1 MSRTDWL
8 RPGVNKMPRNS
19 SLMTDIPRD
28 KYVARCKERALDYLD
43 RADLKNAVASI
54 IADMDARIDC
64 KLPHHLTAVVV
75 SLLMADDAIGVR
87 GLIEDLR

>member
-1 MSRTDWL
+1 
-8 RPGVNKMPRNS
+8 MPRNS
-19 SLMTDIPRD
+19 SLITDIQRD

-75 SLLMADDAIGVR
+75 SLLMSDDALGIR
-87 GLIEDLR
+87 ALIEYLR